1 MEEHDMHTQSDF
13 DLAVIGSGPGGFEA
27 AVRAARKGLT
37 VCVIERGAL
46 GGVCVNWGCIPT
58 KALLRSAEI
67 FRLAGESSAFGLD
80 IEASS
85 IDLAR
90 AVKRSRK
97 VVLLA
102 SKGVESALKKN
113 KVTVFQGEATFVDE
127 RTLRIRRD
135 GQEDERLTA
144 KHIIIASGARPREIP
159 VLPVDGRHIMT
170 SREALA
176 LKSAPERMI
185 VVGGG
190 AIGLEMAWYY
200 HSAGTK
206 VTVLEMLPRLL
217 PLEDKEV
224 SEGLERLLKKAG
236 ISIHC
241 EAAVVS
247 ASAGDDGIVDAVVR
261 MKDGSEQKMQGECLL
276 VAAGVVPNSGGLQLD
291 AAGVILERGFIA
303 TDAQCR
309 TNVDHIYAIGDVRGG
324 MQLAHKASAEA
335 VIAVES
341 ITGGNPMPID
351 DAMVPRCVYVE
362 PAVAAI
368 GASQEDAAAE
378 GREVMVG
385 QAMFAASGKASAY
398 GFRDGFVK
406 LIFDAGS
413 GVMIGGHVLGHGAV
427 ELIGELSLAM
437 RLGAT
442 ADQIAS
448 TIHAHPT
455 LSETVR
461 EAAENAVVA

>member
-1 MEEHDMHTQSDF
+1 MADEAVQMQFDV
-13 DLAVIGSGPGGFEA
+13 DLAIIGSGPGGFEA
-27 AVRAARKGLT
+27 AVRAARKGLK
-37 VCVIERGAL
+37 VCVIEKGSI

-80 IEASS
+80 IEGFSV
-85 IDLAR
+85 DPAR

-102 SKGVESALKKN
+102 SKGVESALKN
-113 KVTVFQGEATFVDE
+113 NNVTVFHGQASFVDN
-127 RTLRIRRD
+127 RTLLISRE
-135 GQEDERLTA
+135 GQQQETLSARN
-144 KHIIIASGARPREIP
+144 IIIATGARPRDIP
-159 VLPVDGRHIMT
+159 VLPVDGRHMIT

-176 LKSAPERMI
+176 LKSAPERLI

-200 HSAGTK
+200 HAAGSK

-236 ISIHC
+236 IAIHC
-241 EAAVVS
+241 EAAVMS
-247 ASAGDDGIVDAVVR
+247 ASAGDDGVVNAVVR
-261 MKDGSEQKMQGECLL
+261 MKDGSEQEMNGECLL
-276 VAAGVVPNSGGLQLD
+276 VAAGVVPNTEDLQLD
-291 AAGVILERGFIA
+291 AAGVGLEKGFIA
-303 TDAQCR
+303 TDGQCR
-309 TNVDHIYAIGDVRGG
+309 TSVDHIYAIGDVRGG

-335 VIAVES
+335 VVAVEAL
-341 ITGGNPMPID
+341 TGGTPEPID
-351 DAMVPRCVYVE
+351 ESMVPRCVYVE
-362 PAVAAI
+362 PSVASI
-368 GASQEDAAAE
+368 GAGEEAAAAE

-385 QAMFAASGKASAY
+385 RSMFAASGKASAY

-406 LIFDAGS
+406 LLFDAGT

-442 ADQIAS
+442 AQQIAG

-461 EAAENAVVA
+461 EAAENALS